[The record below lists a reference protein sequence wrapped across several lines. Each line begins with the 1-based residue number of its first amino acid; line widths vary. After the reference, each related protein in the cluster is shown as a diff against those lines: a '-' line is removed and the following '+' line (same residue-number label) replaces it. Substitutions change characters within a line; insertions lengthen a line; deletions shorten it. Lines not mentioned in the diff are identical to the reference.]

1 MSDRFMRAQPLLWTT
16 LLLATGGAPL
26 YWPLGLAVIALLS
39 VVLPWRLTLTTF
51 GALLWMIAG
60 ASLPIFWART
70 TTSDI
75 GLALPVALLLSGV
88 AAVRLFF
95 ETPLFGRNFD
105 RALVGFV
112 CIAEGIGVKSAPY
125 PYVAV
130 IVAVSLLV
138 ESAGGLAALRAFART
153 PRAAMAVVALSVALA
168 SLLAIALPA
177 IDRATNR
184 RFQALFEGRIRKTA
198 FSAHVRLDQ
207 PGLISSSDEIVLRL
221 HGAEADYLRGA
232 VFDSFDGAYWTTSPH
247 GAARATVL
255 APPAKSDRTEVDAA
269 ESSVWLFA
277 PRGTVAVGDTPWE
290 ADALGARRPTERRG
304 ALHWAF
310 ATAMDEPVDAPTD
323 ADRKLPPSIVD
334 QVRPLAR
341 EWTAGATNDRERVDA
356 LASHLMRDFTYTL
369 DRPAPPAGSSA
380 LIDFLFVHREGH
392 CEFFASAFVV
402 LARTLGIPARLVAGF
417 RVVEHNGFGGYAV
430 VRAKHAHAWAEAWVP
445 AGDTSHFE
453 VVDPTPGGVPTLEQT
468 NTRSTSA
475 FFDYLKWSI
484 GALYDA
490 AIASP
495 ERSIPVLLGIIV
507 IAFIVR
513 AVRNRRRR
521 KDSSAEAIVD
531 VLPASFVRFETMLA
545 EQGFVRERAE
555 TLESLASRLAAADH
569 EAWAK
574 ALRRYARVRYGPG
587 TASDTD
593 LAEALTTER

>member
-1 MSDRFMRAQPLLWTT
+1 MSGRFLRAQPLLWTT

-26 YWPLGLAVIALLS
+26 YWPLGIGVVALLS
-39 VVLPWRLTLTTF
+39 IALPWRVTLTTF

-60 ASLPIFWART
+60 ASLPILWART
-70 TTSDI
+70 TTADI
-75 GLALPVALLLSGV
+75 GLALPVALLLSGI
-88 AAVRLFF
+88 ATVRLFF
-95 ETPLFGRNFD
+95 DTPLFGRNFD

-112 CIAEGIGVKSAPY
+112 CIAEGIGVKSPPY

-130 IVAVSLLV
+130 IVGIALLV
-138 ESAGGLAALRAFART
+138 ESAGGLAAIRAFART
-153 PRAAMAVVALSVALA
+153 PRAAVAVVALSAVIAA
-168 SLLAIALPA
+168 ITAIALPA

-221 HGAEADYLRGA
+221 HGGEADYLRGA

-247 GAARATVL
+247 GAARATTL
-255 APPAKSDRTEVDAA
+255 APPANGDRTEVDAA

-277 PRGTVAVGDTPWE
+277 PRGSVPVGDTPWE
-290 ADALGARRPTERRG
+290 ADALGARRSTEKRG

-310 ATAMDEPVDAPTD
+310 ATAADEPLDAPTD

-334 QVRPLAR
+334 EVRPLAR
-341 EWTAGATNDRERVDA
+341 EWTAGATTDRERVDA
-356 LASHLMRDFTYTL
+356 LVTHLMRDFTYTL
-369 DRPAPPAGSSA
+369 DRPTPPAGSSA
-380 LIDFLFVHREGH
+380 LFDFLFVHREGH

-430 VRAKHAHAWAEAWVP
+430 VRAKHAHAWAEAFVP
-445 AGDTSHFE
+445 AGATSHFE

-521 KDSSAEAIVD
+521 KDGGGDEVHD
-531 VLPASFVRFETMLA
+531 VLPPSFARFETMLA

-555 TLESLASRLAAADH
+555 TLESLAARLADADR
-569 EAWAK
+569 EPWAN
-574 ALRRYARVRYGPG
+574 AVRRYARARYGPG
-587 TASDTD
+587 APSESD
-593 LAEALTTER
+593 LAKALTTER